1 MIGMDEVQ
9 SECADVLYKTLSEL
23 GINHIEKGHFEALL
37 DKYVTEDGRISDP
50 VGLLKNLKMHRTTGK
65 AFSRDQDDEGVSRS
79 SRPLE
84 EKSVGSQDHVSV
96 SDSPV
101 IQLSASASPG
111 KEGGLQS
118 DAMRRASVQSVES
131 AGSNF
136 SGSKLGA
143 VMGSKRQSKLLSV
156 KFEETL
162 RGLSGEDGQW
172 SVRAN
177 GPDDFNVSFSSLA
190 VRSFDRSDRE
200 SDDGRGG
207 GPEECAVDES
217 DLGDDFP
224 PSANGLA
231 AEAKRRLSTLTQGG
245 LSRSRRH
252 SAPDGLRQSALSP
265 PVSANRNLTTDPSRA
280 AGLPSDEQLRL
291 VREVATYV
299 SPLSQVL
306 AKLKDLRDNGK
317 LSKASQ
323 RTLTLCI
330 RQISRL
336 RTQADPDKLLF
347 LLEQDEADTP
357 IELLSWLTSISPTP
371 VRRTIIGREDGGKTM
386 GVAGGLASSPSGGGN
401 FVLPSANP
409 QQLAVSGNPAV
420 PLSVS
425 ASSSFP
431 NRQDGTPSARAAAVL
446 ALRNDLCPDAKVYFV
461 EVGESLEFSV
471 FRFAELSNGKPL
483 LHMAWCVVESMRL
496 CESVGVDKE
505 LFLVFVHRL
514 EDGYNTEI
522 PFHTNVH
529 VADVTQTLFW
539 MLRQLEAAEKE
550 EREKQTAAAATS
562 SSVAPGLSTESVD
575 GSSAT
580 LSEKG
585 ADNSGETDGEGL
597 AGLGAF
603 SISLSSFEK
612 LCLVFAAIIHDY
624 GHPGFNNAFAVNTN
638 HPLALRY
645 NDQSVLENF
654 HAASAFEVLHNMK
667 EEGLDFTAAFD
678 TPTRKDM
685 RSVVI
690 RLVMDTDMAKHA
702 EMQSNLKHKLD
713 AGAFDPTDQDKQLL
727 MSALLHAA
735 DISNPGKPW
744 QLCEQWASLCMEEF
758 WQQGEKEVALGLPLS
773 LPIFDRKTTNLA
785 KSQIF
790 FINVVWVPFFAQI
803 VRCDKGFAVFL
814 SNAEENVR
822 CWQTR
827 VPEFEERLAAQVAAA
842 EKEKEKTPSSE
853 KENKKEGG
861 RASESSG

>member
-1 MIGMDEVQ
+1 
-9 SECADVLYKTLSEL
+9 
-23 GINHIEKGHFEALL
+23 
-37 DKYVTEDGRISDP
+37 
-50 VGLLKNLKMHRTTGK
+50 
-65 AFSRDQDDEGVSRS
+65 
-79 SRPLE
+79 
-84 EKSVGSQDHVSV
+84 
-96 SDSPV
+96 
-101 IQLSASASPG
+101 
-111 KEGGLQS
+111 
-118 DAMRRASVQSVES
+118 
-131 AGSNF
+131 
-136 SGSKLGA
+136 
-143 VMGSKRQSKLLSV
+143 
-156 KFEETL
+156 
-162 RGLSGEDGQW
+162 
-172 SVRAN
+172 
-177 GPDDFNVSFSSLA
+177 
-190 VRSFDRSDRE
+190 
-200 SDDGRGG
+200 
-207 GPEECAVDES
+207 
-217 DLGDDFP
+217 
-224 PSANGLA
+224 
-231 AEAKRRLSTLTQGG
+231 
-245 LSRSRRH
+245 
-252 SAPDGLRQSALSP
+252 
-265 PVSANRNLTTDPSRA
+265 
-280 AGLPSDEQLRL
+280 
-291 VREVATYV
+291 
-299 SPLSQVL
+299 
-306 AKLKDLRDNGK
+306 
-317 LSKASQ
+317 
-323 RTLTLCI
+323 
-330 RQISRL
+330 
-336 RTQADPDKLLF
+336 
-347 LLEQDEADTP
+347 
-357 IELLSWLTSISPTP
+357 
-371 VRRTIIGREDGGKTM
+371 
-386 GVAGGLASSPSGGGN
+386 
-401 FVLPSANP
+401 
-409 QQLAVSGNPAV
+409 
-420 PLSVS
+420 
-425 ASSSFP
+425 
-431 NRQDGTPSARAAAVL
+431 
-446 ALRNDLCPDAKVYFV
+446 VYFV